1 MLKES
6 LSNACTRSSTGDI
19 LNPQANVACT
29 SRIFHL
35 EEMFFNVWNHGLSQL
50 RLSQD
55 HNHKCIYRP
64 VKQSKEELILLG
76 IREHFWNETKL
87 TSDQTKQ

>member
-1 MLKES
+1 MFAIMVLV
-6 LSNACTRSSTGDI
+6 NYI
-19 LNPQANVACT
+19 LVKT
-29 SRIFHL
+29 TI
-35 EEMFFNVWNHGLSQL
+35 
-50 RLSQD
+50 
-55 HNHKCIYRP
+55 HKCIYRP